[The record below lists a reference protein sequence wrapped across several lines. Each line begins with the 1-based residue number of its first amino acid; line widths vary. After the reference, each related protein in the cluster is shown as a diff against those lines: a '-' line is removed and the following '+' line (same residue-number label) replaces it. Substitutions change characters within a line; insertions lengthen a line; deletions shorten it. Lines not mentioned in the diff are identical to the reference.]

1 MNLTLLS
8 LLSLLILPGCSSV
21 LPPPQQR
28 IKDLPSLPQGAAK
41 TQTAKL
47 LAQGNRILQDL
58 EPTPSNT
65 RLDQLEQA
73 ETAFLAAR
81 HYSPT
86 NPAVHLALGRLY
98 EIDGHLE
105 AALASYRRVLSFSAL
120 DPQALL
126 HAAQLATDM
135 GKEREAARYLVA
147 LRTLPGMRPKIL
159 VLEARVYLVLAKAHD
174 QNPASR
180 RTYLENAQRAFG
192 ELRDLAPK
200 DPRGPAGLAHCL
212 ILKALANKQKAPP
225 VLRARINRLLLQAA
239 RLAPGDPLPRFN
251 LARFLESPAVS
262 DLEAAAIAY
271 HSALRRDPKHL
282 PSLLN
287 LAALE
292 LQEGRKTEARRL
304 YQLALPLIQNPGE
317 RDWVLAFLTK
327 KPHPKHPKD

>member
-1 MNLTLLS
+1 MLAYGRA
-8 LLSLLILPGCSSV
+8 IIEKLPRKG
-21 LPPPQQR
+21 R
-28 IKDLPSLPQGAAK
+28 
-41 TQTAKL
+41 
-47 LAQGNRILQDL
+47 NERL
-58 EPTPSNT
+58 E
-65 RLDQLEQA
+65 QLEEA

-81 HYSPT
+81 HYAPKD
-86 NPAVHLALGRLY
+86 PAVHLALGRLY

-105 AALASYRRVLSFSAL
+105 AALASYRKVLSFSAL

-126 HAAQLATDM
+126 HAARLATDM

-147 LRTLPGMRPKIL
+147 LRNLPGMKPKIL
-159 VLEARVYLVLAKAHD
+159 ILEARVYLVLAQAHD

-180 RTYLENAQRAFG
+180 QTYLENAQRAFG
-192 ELRDLAPK
+192 ELQDLSPK

-212 ILKALANKQKAPP
+212 SLKALAKKHRASPA
-225 VLRARINRLLLQAA
+225 LRARIKGLLLQAA
-239 RLAPGDPLPRFN
+239 RLAPSDPLPRFN

-271 HSALRRDPKHL
+271 RSALRRDPKHL

-292 LQEGRKTEARRL
+292 LQAGRKAEARRL
-304 YQLALPLIQNPGE
+304 YQRALPLIQDPSE

-327 KPHPKHPKD
+327 KQNAKN